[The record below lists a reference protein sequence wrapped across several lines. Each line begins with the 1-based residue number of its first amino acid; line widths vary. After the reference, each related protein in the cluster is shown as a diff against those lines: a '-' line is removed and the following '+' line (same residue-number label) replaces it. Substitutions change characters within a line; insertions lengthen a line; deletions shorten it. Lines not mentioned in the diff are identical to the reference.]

1 MYLRKEKGKALL
13 SQMLLA
19 IFSIIF
25 KPFFFLL
32 KKEIRFFEDR
42 KYWIDNAYFQY
53 LYTLE
58 HRKDICCVY
67 LNQYEGEQ
75 RTFPGTC
82 VKKYSFLHLWYFIHA
97 NKLIFSYD
105 TAPFYFNATWVRF
118 KKILKPF
125 TKLIF
130 LQHWIINA
138 EIPTLRKSNTEFDL
152 FICSSE
158 QEREF
163 IKKWSWYDKEL
174 KVCWLA
180 RLDIPAEKKLSTVSK
195 TILFMPTW
203 RIDLGELNEQQF
215 TKTSYYQKINEF
227 LNHPP
232 LHDMLEKSTITINY
246 VIHQK
251 FYKYK
256 ELFSSPSKYIT
267 IITNLQEKE
276 NDIAY
281 MIRHCDA
288 FITDFSS
295 VLFDVWYFHKPS
307 VYYQFEPYH
316 YSWTLNLPFRKL
328 FWPVT
333 TTLEQTLDELQQ
345 IIDNAFIMEKK
356 YSDHVDDFFPFQDG
370 KNRKRINTE
379 ISCVE
384 KS

>member
-1 MYLRKEKGKALL
+1 
-13 SQMLLA
+13 MLLA

-25 KPFFFLL
+25 KPFFFLS

-67 LNQYEGEQ
+67 LNQFEGKQ

-105 TAPFYFNATWVRF
+105 TEPFYFNATWVWF
-118 KKILKPF
+118 KRILKPF

-152 FICSSE
+152 FICCSE
-158 QEREF
+158 QEKEF

-180 RLDIPAEKKLSTVSK
+180 RLDIPADINTTRSSK

-203 RIDLGELNEQQF
+203 RINIGELDSQQF
-215 TKTSYYQKINEF
+215 MKTKYYKKINEF

-232 LHDMLEKSTITINY
+232 LQNMLEKYNITIKY

-256 ELFSSPSKYIT
+256 DLFSNSNKYIT
-267 IITNLQEKE
+267 IITNLQERE

-281 MIRHCDA
+281 MIRNCDA
-288 FITDFSS
+288 LITDFSS
-295 VLFDVWYFHKPS
+295 ILFDIWYFHKPS

-316 YSWTLNLPFRKL
+316 YSWTLNIPFRKL

-333 TTLEQTLDELQQ
+333 TSVHQTMNALQTIITNNFKMESQYKDRVDE
-345 IIDNAFIMEKK
+345 
-356 YSDHVDDFFPFQDG
+356 FFSFQDAN
-370 KNRKRINTE
+370 NRKRIDAE
-379 ISCVE
+379 ISSV
-384 KS
+384 